1 MDVVDMEYNQ
11 GEEDVVIST
20 DQGKNTAVKI
30 ANWIR
35 KKYDCHIQE
44 AGGMWYIVV
53 MF

>member
-35 KKYDCHIQE
+35 KKYDCYIQE
-44 AGGMWYIVV
+44 AVGMWYIVV